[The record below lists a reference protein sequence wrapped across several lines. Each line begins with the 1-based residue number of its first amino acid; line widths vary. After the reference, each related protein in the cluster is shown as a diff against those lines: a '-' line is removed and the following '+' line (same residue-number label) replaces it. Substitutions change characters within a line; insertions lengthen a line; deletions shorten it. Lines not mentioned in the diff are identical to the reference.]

1 MAAFEPGDGTPR
13 RIRSGRSRPRR
24 RGVPGQP
31 APPGRGGSLGGLP
44 PGERRRMRRDLLLG
58 RRAAGPPRRRRPVL
72 RVVLLLLAL
81 LSAGGFGGATAVYVG
96 YNVYSSQVPDA
107 STVAAM
113 EPQLDT
119 NVYASDGTLIDI
131 IHPSGFYHLYASYDQ
146 ISKYAIEAT
155 VDTEDRHYWTE
166 QSLDLGRIMV
176 AGWGY
181 IRHRST
187 GGASTIPEQL
197 AKVTFLQ
204 DNGSLSYKIKEII
217 LGAELSADFTKQQI
231 LEMYLN
237 RIPYGE
243 QAIGIETAAEIYFHR
258 HASQLDLA
266 QSALLAGL
274 PRAPTYYNPV
284 LPVAPGQGGLP
295 AAKARQGAVLQAMVV
310 NGDITQAQADAAAR
324 EKLTLYTYQQY
335 DPYYSLGSKRPV
347 SFLDYLVNYYLP
359 ATFGD
364 AYENPGGWD
373 IYTTINL
380 KDQAIADKTVHDT
393 VTSHEDWYVS
403 REGDGALVSLDPQN
417 GEILAMT
424 GSANYK
430 DPKWGQ
436 DNMAIQTR
444 QPGSTMKLFTYSALL
459 ASRQYTVSSLISDH
473 PLDLNG
479 YRPKDYEGPTA
490 GVGYCHVYNCLG
502 WSLNLPAV
510 RAEYTVGVVP
520 IANLAVAAG
529 LGIYNGGVPAFPTS
543 TLYSF
548 TLGTEQVSPLDL
560 GDAAATVADL
570 GVAHPPAPVL
580 RIVDDISGATVYAYN
595 PAAAA
600 RRVIPDNVA
609 FIMDETLSN
618 DAFRQP
624 FFGRN
629 DKLTL
634 PDRSVSAKTG
644 TSGGGYA
651 NFDNWTIGWTPN
663 LLTITWVGDPMG
675 EGGKHAL
682 TPGVTSGL
690 TGAAP
695 MWHAY
700 MVAVTKGTPKVWYKP
715 PSDVYQANGLWYLPG
730 TGPASPMGDGSTI
743 CKPGC

>member
-1 MAAFEPGDGTPR
+1 MPSFDLGDGPQR
-13 RIRSGRSRPRR
+13 RIRSGRSRPRQR
-24 RGVPGQP
+24 SGAGPTAPG
-31 APPGRGGSLGGLP
+31 GRGGLTALP
-44 PGERRRMRRDLLLG
+44 PAERRRVRRDLLLG
-58 RRAAGPPRRRRPVL
+58 RRGTAPPRRRRPVL
-72 RVVLLLLAL
+72 RVVLLLVAL
-81 LSAGGFGGATAVYVG
+81 LATCGFGGLTTVYVG
-96 YNVYSSQVPDA
+96 YNVFQGQVPDA

-113 EPQLDT
+113 EPELDT
-119 NVYASDGTLIDI
+119 NVYASDGSLIDI
-131 IHPSGFYHLYASYDQ
+131 IHPPGFYHLFASYDQ
-146 ISKYAIEAT
+146 ISKYVIEAT

-166 QSLDLGRIMV
+166 QSIDLPRV
-176 AGWGY
+176 VEAGWGY
-181 IRHRST
+181 LRRHAT

-197 AKVTFLQ
+197 AKVSFLQ

-217 LGAELSADFTKQQI
+217 LGSELSDDFTKQQI
-231 LEMYLN
+231 LDMYLN

-243 QAIGIETAAEIYFHR
+243 QAIGIETAAEIYFHV
-258 HASQLDLA
+258 HSSQLDLA

-284 LPVAPGQGGLP
+284 LPVGPYQGGLP
-295 AAKARQGAVLQAMVV
+295 AAKARQHAVLQAMVT
-310 NGDITQAQADAAAR
+310 NGDITEAQADAAAS
-324 EKLTLYTYQQY
+324 EKLTFYTYQQY
-335 DPYYSLGSKRPV
+335 DPYYSRGGARPL
-347 SFLDYLVNYYLP
+347 SFLDYLINYYLP
-359 ATFGD
+359 STFGD

-373 IYTTINL
+373 VYTTINL
-380 KDQAIADKTVHDT
+380 KDQAVADKTVHT
-393 VTSHEDWYVS
+393 IVSHNEDWYKS
-403 REGDGALVSLDPQN
+403 HEGDGALVSIDPQN

-424 GSANYK
+424 GSANYS
-430 DPKWGQ
+430 DRRWGQ

-459 ASRQYTVSSLISDH
+459 ASRQYTVSSEISDQ
-473 PLDLNG
+473 PLNLNG

-490 GVGYCHVYNCLG
+490 GVGNCHLYNCLG

-529 LGIYNGGVPAFPTS
+529 LSLYDGGVPAFPTP

-570 GVAHPPAPVL
+570 GVAHPPTPVL
-580 RIVDDISGATVYAYN
+580 RVVDDVTGATVYTYN

-600 RRVIPDNVA
+600 RRVLPDNVA

-618 DAFRQP
+618 DAYRQP
-624 FFGRN
+624 FFGSN

-634 PDRSVSAKTG
+634 PGRQVSAKTG

-663 LLTITWVGDPMG
+663 LLTITWIGDPMG
-675 EGGKHAL
+675 EGGAHAL

-695 MWHAY
+695 IWHDY
-700 MVAVTKGTPKVWYKP
+700 MAAVTKGTRKVWYTP
-715 PSDVYQANGLWYLPG
+715 PSDVYQADGLWYLPG
-730 TGPASPMGDGSTI
+730 TGPTSPTGDGSRI
-743 CKPGC
+743 CKPGCS